1 MKSHTL
7 ETVKVDENE
16 PVATITIDY
25 PPVNAITEQVL
36 DDLQKAFD
44 TLKNREN
51 IRAVILTA
59 QGTRSFVA
67 GIDVNIFS
75 RKNNSG
81 RRDFVSKIHNTFNMI
96 DHFPKPLICAINSH
110 AAGNGC
116 ELTMVCDIRI
126 ANEEA
131 TFSFPEC
138 KFGVVS
144 AGGTTQRLPR
154 LIPQGKA
161 LYYLFTSDKMKAREA
176 YDLGFIDFIQPLE
189 DLIPFAEKVASK
201 IAENSPITVSTV
213 KGLIKQGR
221 NLPMDT
227 ALQEELKQGI
237 ESYQTSDFQEG
248 VTAYLEKRVPIF
260 KGC

>member
-1 MKSHTL
+1 MRSYDL
-7 ETVKVDENE
+7 ETVRVDENE
-16 PVATITIDY
+16 SVATITIDN
-25 PPVNAITEQVL
+25 PPVNAITEKVL
-36 DDLQKAFD
+36 DDLQQAFEIVED
-44 TLKNREN
+44 QEN
-51 IRAVILTA
+51 VRAVILTA
-59 QGTRSFVA
+59 QGSRSFVA
-67 GIDVNIFS
+67 GVDVNIFS
-75 RKNNSG
+75 RKDISG
-81 RRDFVSKIHNTFNMI
+81 RRDFISKIHKTFRMI

-131 TFSFPEC
+131 TFTFPEC

-161 LYYLFTSDKMKAREA
+161 LYYLFTSEKMKAREA
-176 YDLGFIDFIQPLE
+176 HELGLVDFIKPLE
-189 DLIPFAEKVASK
+189 DLIPFAAKIAHK
-201 IAENSPITVSTV
+201 IAENSPITVSAV
-213 KGLIKQGR
+213 KKLVKQGR
-221 NLPMDT
+221 NLPMKV

-237 ESYQTSDFQEG
+237 ESCQTSDFLEG
-248 VTAYLEKRVPIF
+248 ITAYLEKRVPIF